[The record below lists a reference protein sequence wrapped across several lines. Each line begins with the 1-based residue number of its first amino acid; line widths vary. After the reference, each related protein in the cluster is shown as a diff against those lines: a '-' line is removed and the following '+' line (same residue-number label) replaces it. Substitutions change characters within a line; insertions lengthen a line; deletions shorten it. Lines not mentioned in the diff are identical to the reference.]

1 MTPRHEMEE
10 PLKLELEHFADCVLN
25 NREPLVTGVD
35 GLIALQIAEAALKSA
50 AKRKEIKL

>member
-1 MTPRHEMEE
+1 MEE